1 MGEKYDLVVIGSGM
15 GGLSSAALAVKKGYK
30 TLVLENLGQVGGR
43 YSTFEVEGCKCLTG
57 ACVIHYSGWV
67 PKVFKEVGLQME
79 LRDAQEVYYN
89 VEGEEFPVPLE
100 NRVAALFDIC
110 NRVGASSGKARNI
123 GAGMVREVSSKKLS
137 GMFGKAVMDPK
148 QSGGL
153 TVREWLMQYTDDPV
167 AHSLFDSLSVGW
179 VVAHS
184 YEIPA
189 AEYFQ
194 FMATMKGMNDIGL
207 SPQGNRHNMEMLAGF
222 VKNGKSDIW
231 LGSPATKINVKD
243 KKVVS
248 VVCKKEGGEEV
259 EIECNAVI
267 SNCGPTL
274 TSELADQVDFTEDYL
289 RDMRVKLRPIP
300 TVMMHVASNEKLAM
314 AGGEHGMELVSG
326 MRRIM
331 CAVPLTN
338 TCPELAPKDTF
349 LYHFVGMPKSTLT
362 PMDPEEEVRQCMA
375 DLRDL
380 YPRFDNVAKV
390 ISVEPRNCDDNLN
403 YGRSWQAAPY
413 QMPRETPV
421 KNLWCV
427 GDGNQSKG
435 YVGTSGCA
443 EGAFKAVDALKKTVK
458 PSN

>member
-1 MGEKYDLVVIGSGM
+1 MADKYDLVVIGSGM
-15 GGLSSAALAVKKGYK
+15 GGLCSAALAVKNGYK
-30 TLVLENLGQVGGR
+30 TLVLESLGQVGGR

-67 PKVFKEVGLQME
+67 PKVFKEVGVPLE

-89 VEGEEFPVPLE
+89 VRGQEFPVPLE
-100 NRVAALFDIC
+100 NRVTALFDIC
-110 NRVGASSGKARNI
+110 NRVGGADGKARSI
-123 GAGMVREVSSKKLS
+123 GAGLVKEVGSKKLS
-137 GMFGKAVMDPK
+137 SMFGKAVMDPK
-148 QSGGL
+148 QLGGL
-153 TVREWLMQYTDDPV
+153 TIREWLMQYTDDPT
-167 AHSLFDSLSVGW
+167 AHALFDSLAIGW

-189 AEYFQ
+189 SEYFS

-207 SPQGNRHNMEMLAGF
+207 SPRGNRYNMEQLAGY
-222 VKNGKSDIW
+222 VKNKGDVW
-231 LGSPATKINVKD
+231 LGSPATKINVRD
-243 KKVVS
+243 KKVTS
-248 VVCKKEGGEEV
+248 VVCKKEGGDEV

-274 TSELADQVDFTEDYL
+274 TAELAEYTDYTDEYL

-300 TVMMHVASNEKLAM
+300 TVMMHVASNKPLAM
-314 AGGEHGMELVSG
+314 AGGEHGMELVAG
-326 MRRIM
+326 MRRII

-338 TCPELAPKDTF
+338 TCPELAPPGVL
-349 LYHFVGMPKSTLT
+349 LYHFVGMPKSTLVA
-362 PMDPEEEVRQCMA
+362 MDPDEEIEACMK

-380 YPRFDNVAKV
+380 YPDFDNVAKV
-390 ISVEPRNCDDNLN
+390 ISIEARNVDDNLN

-413 QMPRETPV
+413 QMPRETPL

-427 GDGNQSKG
+427 GDGNQSRG

-443 EGAFKAVDALKKTVK
+443 EGAWRAVDLLKKSVK
-458 PSN
+458 PGK